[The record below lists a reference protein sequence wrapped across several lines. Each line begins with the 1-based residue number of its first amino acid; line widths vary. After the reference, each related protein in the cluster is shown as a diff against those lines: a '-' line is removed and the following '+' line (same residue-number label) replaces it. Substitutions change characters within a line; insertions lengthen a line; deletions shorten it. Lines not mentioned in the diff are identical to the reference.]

1 MQLPSLDYEYS
12 DRSVT
17 DTFAGY
23 NHKLK
28 IADGEFYDTRNLT
41 SEYYPLLAERRKRG
55 LVKQLTAPGGLL
67 GKEKLAYVDNG
78 VLYYDGEATDLTGLT
93 PGEKQLV
100 SMGAYICIFPDKKYY
115 NTADANDRGSMEAYY
130 TSTGAVKYTMCR
142 VDGTDYGTA
151 TVSTAAPEEP
161 ENAALWIDTS
171 KETHV
176 LKQWSSATKEWVSIP
191 TVYTKV
197 QFISKGELPGLF
209 KEYDGVT
216 IGGAE
221 ADVNGDKVIYAM
233 GGSESEFD
241 YIVVTGLLEQAVT
254 QETGSVSLSRSVPQM
269 DFICES
275 QNRLWGCYYGSDGE
289 QSLNEIYCCA
299 LGDFK
304 NWRQYM
310 GLSTDSWTA
319 SVGSDG
325 PWTGAVNY
333 LGYPTFFKEDRIHR
347 VSISTSGAHSINET
361 ACRGVQKGSEKSLAV
376 VNEILL
382 YKSRSDVCAYQG
394 GFPAKVSEALGDGLY
409 SDAAAGTVRDRYY
422 ISMKDSDGKAQLFV
436 YDVGKKLWMHE
447 DGFEADCFAR
457 VGDELYA
464 LSGKLLYAMQGSTG
478 EKEPYISWMAE
489 TGMLYYQQPDQK
501 YVSNFSLRLS
511 LEEGA
516 ELTIYIEYDSTGEW
530 ERKGTI
536 KFRGTKA
543 VNVPI
548 RPRRCDHMRIRLEGK
563 GRVRLYSIAKLVTY
577 GSWKS
582 YRE

>member
-78 VLYYDGEATDLTGLT
+78 VLYYDGEATGLTGLT

-142 VDGTDYGTA
+142 VDGTDYGPA

-197 QFISKGELPGLF
+197 QFISNGELLGLF
-209 KEYDGVT
+209 REYDGVT

-333 LGYPTFFKEDRIHR
+333 LCYPTFFKEDRIHR
-347 VSISTSGAHSINET
+347 VSISAYGAHQISET
-361 ACRGVQKGSEKSLAV
+361 ACRGVQKGSGKSLVV
-376 VNEILL
+376 VNETLL
-382 YKSRSDVCAYQG
+382 YKSRSDICAYQG
-394 GFPAKVSEALGDGLY
+394 GFPSGISDALGEELY
-409 SDAAAGTVRDRYY
+409 SDAVAGAIRDRYY
-422 ISMKDSDGKAQLFV
+422 ISMKDGRGEWQLFV
-436 YDVGKKLWMHE
+436 YDMGKHLWMRE
-447 DGFEADCFAR
+447 DGFKADGFAR

-464 LSGKLLYAMQGSTG
+464 LSGKLLYAMQGTKG
-478 EKEPYISWMAE
+478 ETEPFVSWRAE
-489 TGMLYYQQPDQK
+489 TGILYYQYPDKK
-501 YVSNFSLRLS
+501 YVSRFNIRAQM
-511 LEEGA
+511 EEGA
-516 ELTIYIEYDSTGEW
+516 EMDIYIQYDSSGVW
-530 ERKGTI
+530 ERKGRI
-536 KFRGTKA
+536 KLKGTNT
-543 VNVPI
+543 VTVPI

-563 GRVRLYSIAKLVTY
+563 GMFRLFSVAKIISF
-577 GSWKS
+577 GSDM
-582 YRE
+582 

>member
-78 VLYYDGEATDLTGLT
+78 VLYYDGEATGLTGLT

-216 IGGAE
+216 IGGAK

-233 GGSESEFD
+233 GGSESVFD

-347 VSISTSGAHSINET
+347 VSISTSGAHSISET

>member
-78 VLYYDGEATDLTGLT
+78 VLYYDGEATGLTGLT

-209 KEYDGVT
+209 REYDGVT
-216 IGGAE
+216 IGGAK

-233 GGSESEFD
+233 GGSESVFD

-347 VSISTSGAHSINET
+347 VSISTSGAHSISET

-422 ISMKDSDGKAQLFV
+422 ISMRDSDGKAQLFV